1 MHHHRGRFAVFLV
14 SKVYCFTKFGCK
26 GTTNF
31 LHFQIFCRKNVEKL
45 HFCRIFNE
53 IYCMKTQKERLF
65 AFIKAIGF
73 SVREFERALGVSNGT
88 VGHLSDT
95 LSANIKEKISTNF
108 QQLNIDWL
116 LTGNGNMLVVPTER
130 TPRDDR
136 ETTEQIT
143 RDQPR
148 TNQGATKDEPTTE
161 DSSDVALKE
170 KIEELLNTTLAA
182 YKEKIEELQYIIDL
196 QKDYIDGN
204 KNTIAQL
211 EDFIKHLKAE
221 NHELKKAQHTV
232 TVPHAKSV

>member
-1 MHHHRGRFAVFLV
+1 
-14 SKVYCFTKFGCK
+14 
-26 GTTNF
+26 
-31 LHFQIFCRKNVEKL
+31 
-45 HFCRIFNE
+45 
-53 IYCMKTQKERLF
+53 MKTQKERLF

-143 RDQPR
+143 
-148 TNQGATKDEPTTE
+148 KDEPTTE
-161 DSSDVALKE
+161 DSSDAAAAYIE
-170 KIEELLNTTLAA
+170 KIEQLQAELEQQ
-182 YKEKIEELQYIIDL
+182 KEFNAL
-196 QKDYIDGN
+196 QKEYVMDL
-204 KNTIAQL
+204 KERIAEYQ
-211 EDFIKHLKAE
+211 ERVAELKDII
-221 NHELKKAQHTV
+221 HELKKAHSSAIAL
-232 TVPHAKSV
+232 HAKSV

>member
-1 MHHHRGRFAVFLV
+1 MDKQVKNRVKQAMDQLSISAYAIAKSCSINERTIYEQTNGS
-14 SKVYCFTKFGCK
+14 SKIGTSVLAALLAYCP
-26 GTTNF
+26 
-31 LHFQIFCRKNVEKL
+31 Q
-45 HFCRIFNE
+45 
-53 IYCMKTQKERLF
+53 
-65 AFIKAIGF
+65 
-73 SVREFERALGVSNGT
+73 
-88 VGHLSDT
+88 
-95 LSANIKEKISTNF
+95 LSAE
-108 QQLNIDWL
+108 WL
-116 LTGNGNMLVVPTER
+116 LRGAGDMLISSVVPTER

-143 RDQPR
+143 KDQPR
-148 TNQGATKDEPTTE
+148 TNQGSTKDEPATE
-161 DSSDVALKE
+161 DSSDAALKE
-170 KIEELLNTTLAA
+170 KVEELLNTTLAA

>member
-1 MHHHRGRFAVFLV
+1 
-14 SKVYCFTKFGCK
+14 
-26 GTTNF
+26 
-31 LHFQIFCRKNVEKL
+31 
-45 HFCRIFNE
+45 
-53 IYCMKTQKERLF
+53 MKTQKERLF

-73 SVREFERALGVSNGT
+73 SIREFERALGVSNGT

-95 LSANIKEKISTNF
+95 LSANVKDKISTNF
-108 QQLNIDWL
+108 QQLNMDWL
-116 LTGNGNMLVVPTER
+116 LTGNGEMLVSSTEEG
-130 TPRDDR
+130 TPRDD
-136 ETTEQIT
+136 I
-143 RDQPR
+143 
-148 TNQGATKDEPTTE
+148 AATE

-211 EDFIKHLKAE
+211 EDFIKHLKTE

>member
-1 MHHHRGRFAVFLV
+1 
-14 SKVYCFTKFGCK
+14 
-26 GTTNF
+26 
-31 LHFQIFCRKNVEKL
+31 
-45 HFCRIFNE
+45 
-53 IYCMKTQKERLF
+53 MKTQKERLF

-116 LTGNGNMLVVPTER
+116 LTGNGNMLVVPTDI

-136 ETTEQIT
+136 AN
-143 RDQPR
+143 
-148 TNQGATKDEPTTE
+148 NQGSTKDEPATE
-161 DSSDVALKE
+161 DSSDAALKE

-182 YKEKIEELQYIIDL
+182 YKEKIDELQYIIDL

-221 NHELKKAQHTV
+221 NHELKKTQHTV
-232 TVPHAKSV
+232 TAPHAKSV